1 MKEIF
6 CPVDLGMFKQKF
18 YSIDTEREQ
27 VAIEIGEI
35 TVDDFPS
42 VLTEACETENVNKI
56 HLVGNEL
63 YLKSIAENI
72 KTYSVTKYHNTKKE
86 IEIEVN

>member
-6 CPVDLGMFKQKF
+6 CPVDLYVVKQKF
-18 YSIDTEREQ
+18 YNIDTEREQ
-27 VAIEIGEI
+27 VAIELGET
-35 TVDDFPS
+35 TVDNFPC
-42 VLTEACETENVNKI
+42 VLIEACEKENINKI
-56 HLVGNEL
+56 HLAGNES